1 MAGTADFATVAFA
14 IPGRTGM
21 LESAIWILWMG
32 FFVGQIARR
41 LGAPALIGMIL
52 VGIVLGPQVRNAIA
66 PNVLAAA
73 DDLRTIAVTIILMKA
88 GLGLDREKLQQQ
100 GTVALHLG
108 FLPATIEAVAIAI
121 AATILFDFDFLS
133 GLLFGCVIGAESPA
147 VIVPGMLR
155 LKSTGWG
162 VTKGIPDAILT
173 ESALSDVLLLLLF
186 RLIQIFIIVI

>member
-1 MAGTADFATVAFA
+1 
-14 IPGRTGM
+14 M

-108 FLPATIEAVAIAI
+108 FLPATIEAVAI
-121 AATILFDFDFLS
+121 ILL
-133 GLLFGCVIGAESPA
+133 
-147 VIVPGMLR
+147 
-155 LKSTGWG
+155 
-162 VTKGIPDAILT
+162 
-173 ESALSDVLLLLLF
+173 
-186 RLIQIFIIVI
+186 QIFSSEKEIL